1 MPYTHEN
8 NMDFDFGHEKPGN
21 YLNLSTTL
29 SCLLFFPFFIH
40 SIIQLNVPYIMERVI
55 IVMIKV
61 HIIINYQIKRVKD
74 KSDIESYYVTLWS

>member
-1 MPYTHEN
+1 
-8 NMDFDFGHEKPGN
+8 
-21 YLNLSTTL
+21 
-29 SCLLFFPFFIH
+29 
-40 SIIQLNVPYIMERVI
+40 MERVI